1 MRGRSRLSG
10 LPRFVLRRLAYSSIV
25 IVAILAVVFFLTRMV
40 GDPAR
45 LMTPLLAPEEVY
57 LALRASMGLDDP
69 LHVQLGREMS
79 KWVQGDFG
87 DSLWQNVPALPLVI
101 QRLPMTIALALATL
115 IIALPVAIVLGVISA
130 LRPGSWIDR
139 IVTTISLAAVSIADF
154 WLALMLILIVA
165 VGLGALPTSGSGGPE
180 YLVLPALAL
189 ALRPMGRI
197 AQITRASLLEEMGK
211 PYIVTARARGLSQR
225 QVVTRH
231 GLKNAALPMITL
243 TGDETA
249 ALINGAVVIEVIF
262 GWPGLGSLFI
272 AAIEHR
278 DLPLIEA
285 CVFVVAT
292 TVVLIN
298 LAVDVSYSFLDPRIQ
313 IR

>member
-1 MRGRSRLSG
+1 
-10 LPRFVLRRLAYSSIV
+10 
-25 IVAILAVVFFLTRMV
+25 
-40 GDPAR
+40 
-45 LMTPLLAPEEVY
+45 
-57 LALRASMGLDDP
+57 MGLDDP
-69 LHVQLGREMS
+69 LHVQLLREMS

-87 DSLWQNVPALPLVI
+87 ESLWQNVPALPLVI
-101 QRLPMTIALALATL
+101 QRLPMTILLALATL
-115 IIALPVAIVLGVISA
+115 IVALPFAIVLGVISA

-139 IVTTISLAAVSIADF
+139 VVTTVSLAAVSIADF
-154 WLALMLILIVA
+154 WLALMLILVVA
-165 VGLGALPTSGSGGPE
+165 LGLGALPTSGSGGPE

-189 ALRPMGRI
+189 AVRPMGRI
-197 AQITRASLLEEMGK
+197 AQITRSSLLEEMGK